1 MSYYVYILAGRRNGT
16 LYIGMTND
24 LIRRVGEHKAD
35 LVDGFTKKHGVHK
48 LVYFEQTDD
57 PLSAIQREKQM
68 KKWNRKWKLHLIEE
82 ANPYWRDLYAEL
94 A

>member
-24 LIRRVGEHKAD
+24 LIRRVGERKAD
-35 LVDGFTKKHGVHK
+35 FVDGFTKEHGVHK

-82 ANPYWRDLYAEL
+82 ANAYWRDLYAEL
-94 A
+94 V

>member
-1 MSYYVYILAGRRNGT
+1 MNYYVYILAGRRNGT

-35 LVDGFTKKHGVHK
+35 LVDGFTKEHGVHK

-68 KKWNRKWKLHLIEE
+68 KKWNRKWKLDLIEE

-94 A
+94 V